1 LGLPLHIGHTRR
13 VDEQVLVDKIRAWLP
28 NQKGRLLNRAGRLV
42 LVNSVLTSIPV
53 YSAYK
58 IQFGGSVMDNL
69 WTVIWKAK
77 VEKKCRF

>member
-1 LGLPLHIGHTRR
+1 
-13 VDEQVLVDKIRAWLP
+13 
-28 NQKGRLLNRAGRLV
+28 LLNRAGRLV

-77 VEKKCRF
+77 VEQKCRF